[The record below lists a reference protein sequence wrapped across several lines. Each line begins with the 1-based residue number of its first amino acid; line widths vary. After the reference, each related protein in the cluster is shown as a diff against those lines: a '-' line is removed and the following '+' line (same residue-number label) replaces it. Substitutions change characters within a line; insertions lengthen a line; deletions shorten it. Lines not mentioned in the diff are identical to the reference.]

1 MSGCGCGCGAEGS
14 RRGDTGYR
22 AIGLLPGRPCQL
34 ASRRQ
39 RPLVTSHGTGA
50 QSICP
55 LVWLGSETRTSGRE
69 EKRRRSGVSTS
80 LLQKRIGTKVP
91 PLRRAAQLAQPASKL
106 GCTRRFAGVA
116 PVSAAVRLDSLRP
129 AFNVLLCCIVTWA
142 ARKDHGS
149 GPSPRMG
156 SPSTCEIGFAQI
168 SPIACQLPRAKSNE
182 GAYILCVCMDARR
195 VHSGA

>member
-1 MSGCGCGCGAEGS
+1 MDADADAGRKVRGGATRVTGLSGYY
-14 RRGDTGYR
+14 RGV
-22 AIGLLPGRPCQL
+22 LVQL
-34 ASRRQ
+34 ASRRR

-129 AFNVLLCCIVTWA
+129 AFSVLLCCIVTWA
-142 ARKDHGS
+142 ARRDHGS

-182 GAYILCVCMDARR
+182 GAYRLCICMDARR